1 MAAVLFEGSRKI
13 HLRRIAYNDV
23 DKLDIIDVKNAF
35 WGLVLLYSMKSDLKR
50 LTAL

>member
-23 DKLDIIDVKNAF
+23 DQLDIIAVKNAVL
-35 WGLVLLYSMKSDLKR
+35 GLGSDWKR
-50 LTAL
+50 